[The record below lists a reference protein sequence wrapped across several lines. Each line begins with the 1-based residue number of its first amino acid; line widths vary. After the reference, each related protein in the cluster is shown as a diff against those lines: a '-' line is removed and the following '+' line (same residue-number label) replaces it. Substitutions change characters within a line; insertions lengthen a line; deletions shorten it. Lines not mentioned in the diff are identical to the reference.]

1 MATKFLKF
9 SLLLLLST
17 SVWSEVIELNRNK
30 PPSVVMKDFEFLV
43 MNFVDNS
50 RASKEAIR
58 IFESA
63 EQLFS
68 ET

>member
-1 MATKFLKF
+1 M
-9 SLLLLLST
+9 
-17 SVWSEVIELNRNK
+17 WSEVVELNRNK
-30 PPSVVMKDFEFLV
+30 PPSVVMKDFEFFV
-43 MNFVDNS
+43 MNFIDNS

-68 ET
+68 DT

>member
-17 SVWSEVIELNRNK
+17 SVRSAVIELNRNK
-30 PPSVVMKDFEFLV
+30 PPSVVMKDFEFFV

>member
-1 MATKFLKF
+1 M
-9 SLLLLLST
+9 
-17 SVWSEVIELNRNK
+17 WSEVIELNRNK
-30 PPSVVMKDFEFLV
+30 RPSVVMKDFEFFV

-58 IFESA
+58 IFERA